1 VDLHIASK
9 ENMEFILE
17 ELTKQLDVANH
28 SLFDPD
34 DYDLNKYN
42 DLKSLFDMVSKTGK
56 LSPMETEAF
65 IAELKKIR
73 K

>member
-1 VDLHIASK
+1 
-9 ENMEFILE
+9 MEFILG

-28 SLFDPD
+28 GLFDPN

-42 DLKSLFDMVSKTGK
+42 DLKSLYDMVIKTGK
-56 LSPMETEAF
+56 LSPMETQAF
-65 IAELKKIR
+65 ISELKKIR